1 MYLERARTLGK
12 SLVQKN
18 ILCTFL
24 AFSLGLI
31 LGVTESTLI
40 VLTFFVAAVSTW
52 WQWRPIFPNASS
64 EFILEVLKV
73 HPASFIKGYS
83 HLIVLKTNPVTFVAV
98 YQSPVPYS
106 ILKRHLFQIEGFKIS
121 IANFHENSFIIL
133 QHPLLLVTEP
143 RKILRQ
149 FNRIIEMVEVI
160 IQEKFIP
167 AERFHLVHLFNLDY
181 RVTNPLY
188 SENKNRPNRKY
199 RNRAHD
205 NKYPINLNV

>member
-1 MYLERARTLGK
+1 MYLGRARNLGK
-12 SLVQKN
+12 VLFQKN

-24 AFSLGLI
+24 AFSIGII

-40 VLTFFVAAVSTW
+40 ILIFCVAVVSTW

-83 HLIVLKTNPVTFVAV
+83 HLIVLKTDPVTFAAV

-121 IANFHENSFIIL
+121 IANFREDSFVIL
-133 QHPLLLVTEP
+133 QHPLLPVTEP
-143 RKILRQ
+143 RKIIRQ
-149 FNRIIEMVEVI
+149 FNEIIEMIEVI
-160 IQEKFIP
+160 IQEKFTP
-167 AERFHLVHLFNLDY
+167 AERFQLVQLFNLEY
-181 RVTNPLY
+181 RVMNTFN
-188 SENKNRPNRKY
+188 SDNKNKPRNKY
-199 RNRAHD
+199 RVQAYN
-205 NKYPINLNV
+205 NQKPLQLS